1 MVNKP
6 MTDLSASNVK
16 FTSRLLEAYG
26 LLIELTDEQNEVTV
40 YRIVSEFQIDTGTYA
55 VLQKDNGIPEDEV
68 EILKIIDAA
77 DGQPELVT
85 IDDDD
90 EWEDVAELY
99 DELTLPFED

>member
-1 MVNKP
+1 

-77 DGQPELVT
+77 DGKPELVT

>member
-1 MVNKP
+1 

-55 VLQKDNGIPEDEV
+55 VLQKDTVIPEDNV
-68 EILKIIDAA
+68 EILKIIDDA

>member
-1 MVNKP
+1 

-68 EILKIIDAA
+68 EIFKIIDAA

>member
-1 MVNKP
+1 

-55 VLQKDNGIPEDEV
+55 VLQKDNGLPEDEV
-68 EILKIIDAA
+68 EILKIIDSA

>member
-68 EILKIIDAA
+68 EILKIIDAV

>member
-1 MVNKP
+1 